1 MIGRDSEDEI
11 WSRFVF
17 ELVIRTQPSGP
28 LCLWQCL
35 SYELLIL
42 LKQAMPGYWMPL
54 VMFPPI
60 QNPSISSIAWK
71 NKPHSSSTI
80 SFQANRSLRASTS
93 LPAITKANFCASLPE
108 NFNCCHFHVF
118 RSFRPLEYGNSVT
131 FWSGFGDYSS
141 PPLVEPFETQKLRPV
156 GHCGQETIKVC

>member
-1 MIGRDSEDEI
+1 MID
-11 WSRFVF
+11 FVKTGNVWVLNAF
-17 ELVIRTQPSGP
+17 GDVS
-28 LCLWQCL
+28 
-35 SYELLIL
+35 S
-42 LKQAMPGYWMPL
+42 
-54 VMFPPI
+54 I
-60 QNPSISSIAWK
+60 QNPIFYSPKIY
-71 NKPHSSSTI
+71 KPHSSSTI

-93 LPAITKANFCASLPE
+93 LLAITKANFCASLPE

>member
-1 MIGRDSEDEI
+1 MNAFGDVSSNSKLFDRPTQLFYI
-11 WSRFVF
+11 WIF
-17 ELVIRTQPSGP
+17 IN
-28 LCLWQCL
+28 
-35 SYELLIL
+35 LLIQNL
-42 LKQAMPGYWMPL
+42 PL
-54 VMFPPI
+54 SFLAQKI
-60 QNPSISSIAWK
+60 Y
-71 NKPHSSSTI
+71 KPHSSSTI

>member
-1 MIGRDSEDEI
+1 MSLEKGVCDSFE
-11 WSRFVF
+11 RFWDLRSSCV
-17 ELVIRTQPSGP
+17 TPN
-28 LCLWQCL
+28 LWT
-35 SYELLIL
+35 YAYHMLIFDFVKTGNVWVL
-42 LKQAMPGYWMPL
+42 NAFGD
-54 VMFPPI
+54 VSSI
-60 QNPSISSIAWK
+60 QNPIFYSQKIY
-71 NKPHSSSTI
+71 KPHSSSTI

>member
-1 MIGRDSEDEI
+1 MLIIWMIDFVKTGNVWVLNAFGDVSSNSKLVDRPTQLFYI
-11 WSRFVF
+11 WIF
-17 ELVIRTQPSGP
+17 IN
-28 LCLWQCL
+28 
-35 SYELLIL
+35 LLIQNL
-42 LKQAMPGYWMPL
+42 PL
-54 VMFPPI
+54 SFLAQKI
-60 QNPSISSIAWK
+60 Y
-71 NKPHSSSTI
+71 KPHSSSTI